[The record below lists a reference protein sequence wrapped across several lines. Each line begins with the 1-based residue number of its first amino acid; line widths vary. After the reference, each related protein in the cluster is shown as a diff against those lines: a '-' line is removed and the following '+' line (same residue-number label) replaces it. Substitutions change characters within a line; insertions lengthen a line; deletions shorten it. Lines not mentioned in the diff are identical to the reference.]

1 MTDEHLSYRT
11 SLNSRDDYNINVGLY
26 GESHGGND
34 GQEDNVATPE
44 VHQHG
49 EDVLPLPTLYQDKM
63 EEGHRWSFKDHGN
76 SMRAPIAR
84 GANVQSVCNATC

>member
-1 MTDEHLSYRT
+1 MWDTLEEFSPLGLHTWDKDSTLQARTWTKDESVQNEHLSYGM

-26 GESHGGND
+26 GKSRGGND

-49 EDVLPLPTLYQDKM
+49 EDVLPLPT
-63 EEGHRWSFKDHGN
+63 
-76 SMRAPIAR
+76 
-84 GANVQSVCNATC
+84 